1 METRRRP
8 TGQKDKR
15 YRSPEG
21 QFRIFGEAVK
31 AGFVCSLLSLGL
43 GFFLTVG
50 FGVSCS
56 RKERAV
62 GRRLRNSR
70 HIHLPGLTY
79 RYIGDMYS

>member
-50 FGVSCS
+50 LEFHAHA
-56 RKERAV
+56 RKELLGVDCA
-62 GRRLRNSR
+62 
-70 HIHLPGLTY
+70 IHDI
-79 RYIGDMYS
+79 YICLV